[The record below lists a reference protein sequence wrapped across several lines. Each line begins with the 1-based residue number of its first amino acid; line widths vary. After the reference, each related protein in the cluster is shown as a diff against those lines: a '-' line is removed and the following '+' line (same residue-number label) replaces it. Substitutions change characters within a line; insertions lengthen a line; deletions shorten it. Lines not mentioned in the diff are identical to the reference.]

1 MFLEVPIVEQT
12 VSHNGDFRVQV
23 SLLNSLHG
31 WNQELS
37 PNFPGFYAL
46 SVFSTSEATNDWSRS
61 SLCESPLRP
70 TRWTPQNFI
79 ESTLRICSFSEI
91 IFLTFSLQFSSCSS
105 FTPKKSKFQRLL
117 YSSCFTSR
125 VLFEFASFSTWL
137 IRPLLSPYSF
147 WVNSRESLK
156 LESSP
161 V

>member
-1 MFLEVPIVEQT
+1 MVTFAFKLVCLILFMAGT
-12 VSHNGDFRVQV
+12 RSFRLISLVSTR
-23 SLLNSLHG
+23 
-31 WNQELS
+31 
-37 PNFPGFYAL
+37 
-46 SVFSTSEATNDWSRS
+46 SRS
-61 SLCESPLRP
+61 SRQVKRQTIGLDLLCANRFRP

-147 WVNSRESLK
+147 WVNSRESL
-156 LESSP
+156 
-161 V
+161 